1 MSAAAL
7 DAGLSKS
14 LVTKWK
20 VNKVDVPSP
29 DVLKKLSV
37 YFGVSVSEL
46 LGEKKQEKSTTQAD
60 DGLTE
65 KQRILM
71 EYVRSVPDD
80 KAEMVLRVIQ
90 SIVEAD

>member
-46 LGEKKQEKSTTQAD
+46 LGEEKQEKSTTQAD
-60 DGLTE
+60 DGLSEYHIKLIEIAKTLSE
-65 KQRILM
+65 EDAALLLAALQAKLKQ
-71 EYVRSVPDD
+71 
-80 KAEMVLRVIQ
+80 
-90 SIVEAD
+90 